1 MIEDQMAALM
11 SAVPMPLVLIGP
23 DGRVAALNPSAASIF
38 GHAVTG
44 LHYVTALRRPALLE
58 AVENATNTGEAAAG
72 RYLIHET
79 SRDVAYRAL
88 AAPVRSGEF
97 EGVMLS
103 LENVGHLQ
111 AAGQMR
117 RDFVANVSHEL
128 RTPLTALKGFIET
141 LRNSARDDADA
152 RERFLGV
159 MERETERMSRLVRD
173 LLSLSRVE
181 SEEQVRPSGLIEISA
196 LLRSAVATLE
206 PRAQEA
212 GAILIIEGADDAVMA
227 PGDADQIQQVF
238 VNLIEN
244 AIKYGGSRIA
254 IALFRQNHDPAMR
267 GPAVIVE
274 VRDDG
279 DGIEPEHVPRL
290 TERFYRVDG
299 HRSREVGGTGLGL
312 AIVKHVVG
320 RHRGRLRVDSGLGE
334 GSRFAIALPA
344 TEEAGALQGDASEAL

>member
-1 MIEDQMAALM
+1 MTEDQMAALM

-23 DGRVAALNPSAASIF
+23 DGRVATLNPSAAAIF
-38 GHAVTG
+38 GPAAAG

-58 AVENATNTGEAAAG
+58 AVEAAARTGEAAAG
-72 RYLIHET
+72 RYLIREA

-97 EGVMLS
+97 AGVMLS

-128 RTPLTALKGFIET
+128 RTPLTALLGFIET
-141 LRNSARDDADA
+141 LRNSARDDAEA

-159 MERETERMSRLVRD
+159 MEREAERMSRLVRD

-181 SEEQVRPSGLIEISA
+181 SEELVRPSGRVDVAS

-206 PRAQEA
+206 PAAEEA
-212 GAILIIEGADDAVMA
+212 GATLTIDGADDAVEA

-244 AIKYGGSRIA
+244 AIKYGGRCVAVALSRQE
-254 IALFRQNHDPAMR
+254 RDPALR
-267 GPAVIVE
+267 GPAISVE

-299 HRSREVGGTGLGL
+299 HRSRVVGGTGLGL

-320 RHRGRLRVDSGLGE
+320 RHRGRLRIESGKGE
-334 GSRFAIALPA
+334 GSRFSVALPA
-344 TEEAGALQGDASEAL
+344 VEEAGAPPGDAPEAS